1 MADMFRWP
9 SSPEPDSPV
18 PSDEDNHPAKLPW
31 WEAAPS
37 TTKRRGKRARE
48 ERKKEKE
55 ARQERRRVRRER
67 EQKEAVARLAWKRR
81 FAEEMKRADE
91 AERLAEKEAPKAT
104 TDEGPKL
111 G

>member
-18 PSDEDNHPAKLPW
+18 PSDEDNHPEKLPW

-37 TTKRRGKRARE
+37 TTKRGRKRARE
-48 ERKKEKE
+48 ERKKEKA
-55 ARQERRRVRRER
+55 ARRERRRVRRQR
-67 EQKEAVARLAWKRR
+67 EQEAAAAARLAWNRH
-81 FAEEMKRADE
+81 FAEEAE
-91 AERLAEKEAPKAT
+91 QAERLAEKEAPKAT
-104 TDEGPKL
+104 ADEGPKL